1 MEAFAIASEEGVE
14 NSTGLVCL
22 SPSKVRTSNQK
33 PGTGQGRLDLAGHL
47 STRRSSSPSAPG
59 IDMDMFMSTCSL
71 TGSILV
77 DFFHAHEYL
86 MGVDLFGSSHDDTLL
101 LNFVLV

>member
-1 MEAFAIASEEGVE
+1 MDQR
-14 NSTGLVCL
+14 
-22 SPSKVRTSNQK
+22 PSTSNQQ
-33 PGTGQGRLDLAGHL
+33 PATGQGRLDLAGHL
-47 STRRSSSPSAPG
+47 STRRSSSPAAPG

-77 DFFHAHEYL
+77 DFFFHAHEYL
-86 MGVDLFGSSHDDTLL
+86 MEVDLLASCHDGTLL